1 MKHVNIENLLAF
13 GVNGYNVIRWGFRDF
28 NLETMQAVSVPSE
41 QVREDYP
48 NRKFVYLA
56 GPSVAEE
63 LMSAMSGHPMFPLFE
78 YEHRQSA
85 LENNIIGEL
94 NGHPVI
100 ECRNLPWRILIGA
113 WVHDNKIVSHI
124 GTWIK
129 PPHERLNLPAYQCHK
144 IVNAAKIEQMSA
156 YVGDYDPVT
165 LHLEGGKE
173 HAVSRNW
180 YNTHAPTTG
189 GYFVV
194 YDSGHTSFSPEEPF
208 EKGYTRI

>member
-1 MKHVNIENLLAF
+1 MKHVNIENLLSFDA
-13 GVNGYNVIRWGFRDF
+13 NGYNTIRWGFRDF
-28 NLETMQAVSVPSE
+28 NLEAMQAVQAPGQWLPV
-41 QVREDYP
+41 
-48 NRKFVYLA
+48 KGATFVFLA

-63 LMSAMSGHPMFPLFE
+63 LMSVMSGHPMFPLFE

-85 LENNIIGEL
+85 LENNVIGEL

-113 WVHDNKIVSHI
+113 WIHDNKIVSHI

-156 YVGDYDPVT
+156 YVGDYNPVT
-165 LHLEGGKE
+165 LHLEGCKE
-173 HAVSRNW
+173 HTVSRNW